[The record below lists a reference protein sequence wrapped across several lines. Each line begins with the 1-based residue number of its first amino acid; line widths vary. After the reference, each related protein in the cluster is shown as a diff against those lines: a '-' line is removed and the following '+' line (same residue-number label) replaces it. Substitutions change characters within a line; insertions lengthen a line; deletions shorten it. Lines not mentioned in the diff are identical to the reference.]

1 MAAPDGL
8 RPRIYCWLARKPDH
22 AEPGT
27 VCFGHV
33 ELVRV
38 ANYSWIGASGLEM
51 VAVQFRSNVYLTDGW
66 MVPDRILWYSLASE
80 HIRPAAGTKKAA
92 AAKKA
97 ERALSDY

>member
-1 MAAPDGL
+1 MSAPHPGRGDRVAAPDGL

-38 ANYSWIGASGLEM
+38 ADSSWIGASGLEM
-51 VAVQFRSNVYLTDGW
+51 VAVQF
-66 MVPDRILWYSLASE
+66 
-80 HIRPAAGTKKAA
+80 
-92 AAKKA
+92 
-97 ERALSDY
+97 LSSWDWPRCCS